1 MPITPAGSRHLSAA
15 ERGGAVLAL
24 ISAATMEG
32 FRRMTRTRNAV
43 LGLACLGLGGVAGP
57 ALAQQ
62 LPSQIETPVE
72 AEVPNANPGLQ
83 VSVGLG
89 AAYLPDY
96 EGSNDYKPAP
106 LWSLRLGN
114 LYDPETFVSLV
125 ATTLRSNLVPSEH
138 WRLGVTARYIND
150 YDNVEDDRVKNISST
165 EKAVMVGG
173 TVGYDF
179 LAGLRQDAVLE
190 FDGLADAAHGNGYTL
205 TPRFRFRTP
214 VSDGLLFE
222 ATASGTWASGDYME
236 NFFGVTSSDAA
247 RSGLHPYD
255 ANSGFKDVAFSASLT
270 YALGAHWSLTGL
282 GSYERLLGDAAD
294 SPIVDDRGSENQWI
308 GAALLSYRF

>member
-1 MPITPAGSRHLSAA
+1 MLIRRAA
-15 ERGGAVLAL
+15 V
-24 ISAATMEG
+24 
-32 FRRMTRTRNAV
+32 
-43 LGLACLGLGGVAGP
+43 GLACLGFGGAAGP
-57 ALAQQ
+57 ALAQQGQ

-96 EGSNDYKPAP
+96 EGSDDYKPTP

-114 LYDPETFVSLV
+114 LYDPETYLSLV
-125 ATTLRSNLVPSEH
+125 GTTLRSNLIPSEH
-138 WRLGVTARYIND
+138 WRLGFTAHFIKD

-165 EKAVMVGG
+165 EKALMVGG

-179 LAGLRQDAVLE
+179 LAGLKQDAALE
-190 FDGLADAAHGNGYTL
+190 FDGLADALHGNGYTL

-214 VSDGLLFE
+214 VSDSLLFE
-222 ATASGTWASGDYME
+222 ATASGTYASGDYME
-236 NFFGVTSSDAA
+236 NFFGVTSGDA
-247 RSGLHPYD
+247 RHSGLHVYD

-270 YALGAHWSLTGL
+270 YSLSAHWSLTGL
-282 GSYERLLGDAAD
+282 GSFERLLGDAAD
-294 SPIVDDRGSENQWI
+294 SPIVKDRGSENQGI
-308 GAALLSYRF
+308 GALLLSYRF